1 MIFIN
6 KNRSKPYNENLKK
19 LIVNQYYSGNTVKE
33 LSNKYSVSEVSIYRW
48 INRLQ
53 SFKNNPKTHKN
64 SVLEKKILELKKEN
78 EILKK
83 AIVIL
88 TKDKSAF

>member
-6 KNRSKPYNENLKK
+6 KNRSKPYNDNFKE
-19 LIVNQYYSGNTVKE
+19 LIVNQYYSGDTVKE

-53 SFKNNPKTHKN
+53 SFKNNSKIHEN
-64 SVLEKKILELKKEN
+64 SVLEKKLLELKKEN
-78 EILKK
+78 EVLKK

-88 TKDKSAF
+88 TKDKNAF